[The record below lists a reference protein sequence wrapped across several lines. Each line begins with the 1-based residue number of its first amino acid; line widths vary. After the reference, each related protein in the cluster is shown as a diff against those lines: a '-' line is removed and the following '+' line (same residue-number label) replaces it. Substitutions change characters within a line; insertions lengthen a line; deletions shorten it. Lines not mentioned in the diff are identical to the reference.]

1 MLFGLIFAIYT
12 AVYTLSSPSVVEQSG
27 AAPENAT
34 FSFERSATTGVTG
47 QMTAGNMTRLRLKN
61 WDGCLIRSVVLQM
74 RSNSKTG
81 AGSLN
86 MKIGKRTVW
95 EIDNLPFDHQQWAG
109 KFSTDWV
116 NVSCDI
122 NVLVDNFEDIDITI
136 SATENSLY
144 ISRYTICYEPSIPM
158 PYELSFCTGLDTC
171 PSSITQSQIGE
182 PLVLPAWKDTAI
194 WFFKG
199 WSEVEYVE
207 PTNEVVN
214 VLPAGSV
221 YVPKKNT
228 YLWAVYSD
236 VDEQKAVVDYE
247 SGDYVLASRQP
258 VTESV
263 SGSGLGMCGK
273 VKEGY
278 VSLSN
283 VGMDRNDEGIYC
295 LHTPITE
302 DMQYQ
307 ITFDSDTTLSIMH
320 VYTNTPVGY
329 KDGNLSSVN
338 SMWRYR
344 ILKDESLL
352 IYSIYKNKTYVLCF
366 GFDPYDKLNKD
377 VVAYLQSVDIDK
389 YVESALWIFPVMFPQ
404 YTSWPFGKLE
414 SVENILV
421 PSTLE
426 GGYIFYFG
434 RYRLYIKDGKKFL
447 LW

>member
-344 ILKDESLL
+344 VLKDESLL

>member
-1 MLFGLIFAIYT
+1 MLFGLIFAIFT
-12 AVYTLSSPSVVEQSG
+12 ATYTLSSPSVIEQSG
-27 AAPENAT
+27 VAPEYST

-47 QMTAGNMTRLRLKN
+47 QMTAGNMTRLHLKN
-61 WDGCLIRSVVLQM
+61 WDGCMIRSVVLQM
-74 RSNSKTG
+74 RSNTKSGT
-81 AGSLN
+81 GSLN
-86 MKIGKRTVW
+86 MKIGKRAVW

-116 NVSCDI
+116 DVSCDI
-122 NVLVDNFEDIDITI
+122 NAWVDNFEEIDITI

-144 ISRYTICYEPSIPM
+144 ISRYTICYEPSTPM

-171 PSSITQSQIGE
+171 PPSIIQSQIGE
-182 PLVLPAWKDTAI
+182 PLVLPSWQDTAI

-236 VDEQKAVVDYE
+236 VDEQKAVVYYE

-283 VGMDRNDEGIYC
+283 VGMDRDDEGIYC

-329 KDGNLSSVN
+329 KDANLATAYSL
-338 SMWRYR
+338 WRYR
-344 ILKDESLL
+344 ILVDGSLL
-352 IYSIYKNKTYVLCF
+352 IYTVYKNKTYVLFF
-366 GFDPYDKLNKD
+366 GFKPYASSSEGLMAYLHSMDINKD
-377 VVAYLQSVDIDK
+377 TGN
-389 YVESALWIFPVMFPQ
+389 ALWLFPVMFPQ

-414 SVENILV
+414 SVDDILV
-421 PSTLE
+421 PFINKGE
-426 GGYIFYFG
+426 YVIYFG
-434 RYRLYIKDGKKFL
+434 RHRLYIKDGKKFL
-447 LW
+447 LM